1 MTATVTG
8 SAIIVDT
15 AETTIAFG
23 SFNITAAAETTIS
36 TITVVNV

>member
-1 MTATVTG
+1 MTATATG

-23 SFNITAAAETTIS
+23 SAIIAATAETTIG
-36 TITVVNV
+36 N